1 MKWALN
7 RQNSVYKGNFF
18 RGVELQ
24 ANGLI
29 SPVVYSSVWTVIF
42 NKCEALSVD
51 LKTEQG
57 EKPLPDTRGWI
68 KTESSTPF
76 EEKTHKAPASSGLKL
91 WPEFLIPPCQVEPV
105 WPSTRHFDE
114 KYCFLLTS

>member
-1 MKWALN
+1 MGFKP
-7 RQNSVYKGNFF
+7 SKVSIKVISSG
-18 RGVELQ
+18 EL
-24 ANGLI
+24 NGLP

-68 KTESSTPF
+68 KT
-76 EEKTHKAPASSGLKL
+76 
-91 WPEFLIPPCQVEPV
+91 
-105 WPSTRHFDE
+105 
-114 KYCFLLTS
+114 

>member
-7 RQNSVYKGNFF
+7 RQNSVWKGNFF

-24 ANGLI
+24 ANGLP
-29 SPVVYSSVWTVIF
+29 SPVVYSSVLTVMF

-51 LKTEQG
+51 SKMDQG

-68 KTESSTPF
+68 KT
-76 EEKTHKAPASSGLKL
+76 
-91 WPEFLIPPCQVEPV
+91 
-105 WPSTRHFDE
+105 
-114 KYCFLLTS
+114 